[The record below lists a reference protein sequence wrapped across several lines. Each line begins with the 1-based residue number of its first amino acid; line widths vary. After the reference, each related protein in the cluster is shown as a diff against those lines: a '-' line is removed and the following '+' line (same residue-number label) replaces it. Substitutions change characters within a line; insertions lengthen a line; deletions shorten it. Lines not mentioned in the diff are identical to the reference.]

1 MYVSHGVLMGLI
13 PGVDTGIATLV
24 LFLTQDPLIKPLE
37 CQVQKSGGVSNS
49 DTTALQGTRVYASE
63 PSKMTVRKVKFREV
77 NLRRFFYKV
86 HFCTQLSVFLLV
98 LGFLFGHAACWISVF
113 QPGIELWSQ
122 QRKGKILTIM
132 LPGNSL
138 IIDFN
143 CPSGHLP
150 KVDFQQELRHH
161 FSEYMIKNA
170 GLDEAQARIKI
181 VRRNS
186 NNLRYAG
193 DTTFISESKE
203 ELESLDESGR
213 GEQKMWLKAQHS
225 EN

>member
-122 QRKGKILTIM
+122 QKKSQILTTM

-138 IIDFN
+138 IIGFKH
-143 CPSGHLP
+143 CSGHRA
-150 KVDFQQELRHH
+150 KVDFQQQLRHH
-161 FSEYMIKNA
+161 FSDYIMRNA
-170 GLDEAQARIKI
+170 GLEEAQVGIKI
-181 VRRNS
+181 ARRNI
-186 NNLRYAG
+186 NNLRYAD
-193 DTTFISESKE
+193 DTTLMAESEEELKSLLMTVKE
-203 ELESLDESGR
+203 E
-213 GEQKMWLKAQHS
+213 
-225 EN
+225 